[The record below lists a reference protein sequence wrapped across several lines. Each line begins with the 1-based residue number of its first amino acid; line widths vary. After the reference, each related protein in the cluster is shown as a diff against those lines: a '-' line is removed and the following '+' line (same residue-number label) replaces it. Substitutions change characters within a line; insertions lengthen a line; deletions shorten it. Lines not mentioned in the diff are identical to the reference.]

1 MESNACPDELSYL
14 TTSVQALSPCKAA
27 IFAGNGI
34 RTDHLEFIKFMEGK
48 FAGAPAAAAAAATTE
63 STYERLRGFASKYS
77 STAAAFGTKQCQG
90 FCQVPK
96 HLMFR
101 TDVPA
106 DPNATGEPL
115 TSCSVYLVGYL
126 IALIQA
132 FTTLCMWHAKVCL
145 MHLTLAGVQYFK
157 MPALTMSAEERRIK

>member
-1 MESNACPDELSYL
+1 MDSYACPDELSYL
-14 TTSVQALSPCKAA
+14 NTSVQALSPCKAA
-27 IFAGNGI
+27 IFAANGI
-34 RTDHLEFIKFMEGK
+34 RADHLDFIKFMEEK
-48 FAGAPAAAAAAATTE
+48 FAGQPANSTSTSTE
-63 STYERLRGFASKYS
+63 STYERIKGFASRYS
-77 STAAAFGTKQCQG
+77 DTMAAFETKQCQG

-106 DPNATGEPL
+106 DTSATGQPL
-115 TSCSVYLVGYL
+115 TSCSVYLVGY
-126 IALIQA
+126 IVALVQA

-157 MPALTMSAEERRIK
+157 MPALTMSAEEKRIK